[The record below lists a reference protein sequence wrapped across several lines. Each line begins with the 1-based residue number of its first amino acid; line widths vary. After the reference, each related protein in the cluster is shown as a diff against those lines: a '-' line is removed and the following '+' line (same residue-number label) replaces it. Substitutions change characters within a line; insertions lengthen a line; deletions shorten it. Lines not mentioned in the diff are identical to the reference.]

1 MSHQVEVVAVQVEP
15 LAYLLDLIDESL
27 DLPQV
32 GIIRLVAVCGAQLV
46 VVEVLNACRRE
57 VAVAS
62 LPVLVSRGWPAV
74 QQQHLGLRVVSDTL
88 GPDLEVAFGGPDRD
102 HLDAAAENIV
112 AAGVVEVPSSLYQAE
127 PPSLASVGPKIA
139 RLNDRTSPMPGVA
152 LSWATI

>member
-46 VVEVLNACRRE
+46 VVEVLNACRRK

-102 HLDAAAENIV
+102 HLDAAAEIIV
-112 AAGVVEVPSSLYQAE
+112 AAGVVEVPSFSLYQAE

-139 RLNDRTSPMPGVA
+139 RLNCCTSPAG
-152 LSWATI
+152 LSA